1 MLAEIKKHHRYQNN
15 DKTMDCG
22 VCNRGS
28 AIFLI
33 AVYNRQNWS
42 GTCIGIVNDMIVESK
57 LLGGIDLNE
66 CNLDYKLGN
75 GDVKLMWCK
84 TFYPHKDMMKNGL
97 ALYTLQQLWKLGKN
111 IYHN

>member
-33 AVYNRQNWS
+33 AVYNRQIWS
-42 GTCIGIVNDMIVESK
+42 EICIGIVNHMIMESQ
-57 LLGGIDLNE
+57 LLVGTDLNE
-66 CNLDYKLGN
+66 RHLDN
-75 GDVKLMWCK
+75 CVMV
-84 TFYPHKDMMKNGL
+84 MSS
-97 ALYTLQQLWKLGKN
+97 
-111 IYHN
+111 